1 MSLINVTNITVKKYR
16 IVCIVEVHGPKFS
29 TPELKDKL
37 LKYLPNLA
45 LHKCKNIQGKDFI
58 EVMDSTSVP
67 HLFEH
72 MVIDIQ
78 SKDSYQTLM
87 GTSE

>member
-1 MSLINVTNITVKKYR
+1 MSLIKVTNITVKKYR
-16 IVCIVEVHGPKFS
+16 VVCIVEVEGPKFS
-29 TPELKDKL
+29 TPELKNKL
-37 LKYLPNLA
+37 LNKLPNLA
-45 LHKCKNIQGKDFI
+45 LHKCKNSQGKDFA

-72 MVIDIQ
+72 MVIDLQ
-78 SKDSYQTLM
+78 SKSSYQTLF